1 MREFFER
8 LAQRLHGRHEADP
21 QTGKVR
27 LIFDFEH
34 ETDGEDC
41 FACSRRAVHDGY
53 ALFLGTA
60 VFNVFMLLLEPP
72 VNRLNRFVL
81 IGRERFEGREFEQ
94 VGILEL
100 FDGVDRIVLFAKL
113 CPEVSELLAI
123 LRSLKIIEL
132 GLAIVG
138 VGYLV
143 FFVSAEQLD
152 KSILKLKC
160 C

>member
-1 MREFFER
+1 MRELIER
-8 LAQRLHGRHEADP
+8 LAQRFHGRREADP

-53 ALFLGTA
+53 AFFLGTA

-81 IGRERFEGREFEQ
+81 IGRERFEGGELKQ
-94 VGILEL
+94 VSVLEL
-100 FDGVDRIVLFAKL
+100 FDGVNCI
-113 CPEVSELLAI
+113 
-123 LRSLKIIEL
+123 
-132 GLAIVG
+132 
-138 VGYLV
+138 V
-143 FFVSAEQLD
+143 FFA
-152 KSILKLKC
+152 
-160 C
+160 